1 MDSQPESK
9 KTYLTAEGARR
20 LREELD
26 LLKNVKRPELAER
39 LRFAIKQGDLSE
51 NADYAAAKEE
61 QGFLEGRI
69 LDLERTLRDI
79 VILDESAA
87 VAGVVR
93 LGSKI
98 TVIEQGFSDRETFQ
112 LVGKAE
118 ADPTQGSI
126 SNESPLG
133 QALLGKR
140 VGDTVRV
147 TAPGGDTIFRI
158 VAVE

>member
-1 MDSQPESK
+1 MDSQPRPN
-9 KTYLTAEGARR
+9 KTYLTAEGARK

-26 LLKNVKRPELAER
+26 YLKSVKRLELAER

-69 LDLERTLRDI
+69 LELERTLRDI
-79 VILDESAA
+79 EILDESDAA
-87 VAGVVR
+87 PELAR
-93 LGSKI
+93 LGTRV

-118 ADPTQGSI
+118 ADPAQGKI

-147 TAPGGDTIFRI
+147 TAPGGETVFRI

>member
-1 MDSQPESK
+1 MDSQSEPK
-9 KTYLTAEGARR
+9 KTYLTAEGARK

-26 LLKNVKRPELAER
+26 YLKNVKRLELAER

-79 VILDESAA
+79 VILDESAS
-87 VAGVVR
+87 VLGVVR

-98 TVIEQGFSDRETFQ
+98 TVVEQGFTDRETFH

-140 VGDTVRV
+140 TGDLVRV
-147 TAPGGDTIFRI
+147 TAPGGETIFRI